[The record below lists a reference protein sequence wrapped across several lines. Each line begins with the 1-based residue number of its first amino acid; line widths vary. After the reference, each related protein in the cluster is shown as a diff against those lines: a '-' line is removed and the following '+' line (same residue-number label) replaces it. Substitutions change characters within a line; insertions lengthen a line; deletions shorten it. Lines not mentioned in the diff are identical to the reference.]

1 MPELA
6 SRTADVAGV
15 PFQVIDLDGAVTWA
29 LSRASKAAADGVAVR
44 LANAHCVTMANER
57 PDYLALLQERGINF
71 PDGAPVA
78 WAMRKA
84 GEQEA
89 GRVRGPS
96 FFTEMLERSQG
107 TGLRHYFFGT
117 DEAVLAELVER
128 VHRLYPGAVV
138 VGASAPDFRSDPA
151 ELAAQLPAD
160 ITKDQVDIVWVGLGS
175 PKQDFVADVIAS
187 ERGVMTAGVGAAFD
201 FVAGSVREAPK
212 FVQNSGMEWAFRLLS
227 EPRRLWRRYL
237 IGNVKFLRVVL
248 PGLRRAR
255 AAQQPSM
262 ASVAPAGKP
271 ALHKVR

>member
-6 SRTADVAGV
+6 SRTADVGGV
-15 PFQVIDLDGAVTWA
+15 PFHVTDLDGAVTWA
-29 LSRASKAAADGVAVR
+29 IARASKATADGIAVR
-44 LANAHCVTMANER
+44 LANAHCVNIANER
-57 PDYLALLQERGINF
+57 PDYLQLLQQRGINF

-96 FFTEMLERSQG
+96 FFTETLDRSQG

-117 DEAVLAELVER
+117 DETVLAELVDR
-128 VHRLYPGAVV
+128 VHQLYPGAVV

-160 ITKDQVDIVWVGLGS
+160 ITKDMVDIVWVGLGS
-175 PKQDFVADVIAS
+175 PKQDFVADVIAA

-212 FVQNSGMEWAFRLLS
+212 FVQDSGMEWAFRLLS

-237 IGNVKFLRVVL
+237 IGNVKFLRIVL